1 MCYSAPVSDTT
12 ISSQNDEGCSMDDDE
27 ASSILSNLPNSCQ
40 DFERQVIVTDMAIVL
55 TRELGVQKQPD
66 DVISRSF

>member
-1 MCYSAPVSDTT
+1 
-12 ISSQNDEGCSMDDDE
+12 MDDDE